1 MKTLTRF
8 LLLIPTS
15 CFLVITSTIMAEK
28 SGPSHTSRKNS
39 LVAGD
44 TNSKKVKRQHRGSES
59 DLPLADRGGEQ
70 IEMLRRLLETPP
82 EKLRLMR
89 ETIQRVENMTP
100 EDREDMRRRL
110 KRFRELP
117 LQRRSEVFRNF
128 HHKQN
133 SLRRYWDSLP
143 QKKRDKELLEFQR
156 LAPHERKAFV
166 DRLSGRSEHG
176 GGKPPF
182 PPAGTPRNVP
192 RHRPSPQ
199 PR

>member
-1 MKTLTRF
+1 MNPLIR
-8 LLLIPTS
+8 LLPSILTS

-28 SGPSHTSRKNS
+28 SGSSHTSRKNYP
-39 LVAGD
+39 VAGD
-44 TNSKKVKRQHRGSES
+44 TNSKKDKRQHRESES
-59 DLPLADRGGEQ
+59 NLPLADKGGEQ
-70 IEMLRRLLETPP
+70 IEMLRRLLESPP

-89 ETIQRVENMTP
+89 ETIQRVEKMTP
-100 EDREDMRRRL
+100 EDREDMRLRL

-117 LQRRSEVFRNF
+117 LKRRSEVFRNF

-143 QKKRDKELLEFQR
+143 PKKRDKELLEFQR

-166 DRLSGRSEHG
+166 DRLSGRFERG
-176 GGKPPF
+176 AGKPPF
-182 PPAGTPRNVP
+182 PPIGSPRNVP
-192 RHRPSPQ
+192 HHRPSPQ

>member
-1 MKTLTRF
+1 
-8 LLLIPTS
+8 
-15 CFLVITSTIMAEK
+15 MAEK
-28 SGPSHTSRKNS
+28 SGSSHTSRKNYP
-39 LVAGD
+39 VAGD
-44 TNSKKVKRQHRGSES
+44 TNSKKDKRQHRESES
-59 DLPLADRGGEQ
+59 NLPLADKGGEQ
-70 IEMLRRLLETPP
+70 IEMLRRLLESPP

-89 ETIQRVENMTP
+89 ETIQRVEKMTP

-117 LQRRSEVFRNF
+117 LKRRSEVFRNF

-143 QKKRDKELLEFQR
+143 PKKRDKELLEFQR

-166 DRLSGRSEHG
+166 DRLSGRFERG
-176 GGKPPF
+176 AGKPPF
-182 PPAGTPRNVP
+182 PPIGSPRNVP
-192 RHRPSPQ
+192 HHRPSPQ